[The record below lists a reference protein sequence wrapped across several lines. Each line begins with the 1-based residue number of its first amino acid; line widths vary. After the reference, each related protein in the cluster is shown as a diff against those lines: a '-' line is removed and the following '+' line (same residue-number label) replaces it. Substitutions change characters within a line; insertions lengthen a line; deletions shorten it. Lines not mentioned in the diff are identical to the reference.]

1 MAGDAIVPPV
11 DRFAA
16 LLAVQDADT
25 EIGQLRYALDHHEL
39 LESVRSGEAVR
50 AALAEEL
57 AAVQRRR
64 IPVAE
69 EQERLEREIDQA
81 STKITRL
88 DASLYDGSIV
98 GHKELEA
105 VQHEIAFLK
114 SRVSQFEDADLEQM
128 ELAEPIDAEFDA
140 LGARVQAA
148 ETGIATAAA
157 AWEPKREEIAAHLAE
172 MVTRRDVDAAVVPD
186 DLLKLYEG
194 LRRKLG
200 GIGAARLENGRCMG
214 CHLAIPAGELIEL
227 RALPDDAVVHC
238 PECNRILVR

>member
-1 MAGDAIVPPV
+1 M

-16 LLAVQDADT
+16 LLAVQDADI

-39 LESVRSGEAVR
+39 LEAVRQGEARR
-50 AALAEEL
+50 AALIDEIGG
-57 AAVQRRR
+57 VQRRR

-81 STKITRL
+81 NNKITKL

-105 VQHEIAFLK
+105 VQHEIAFLR
-114 SRVSQFEDADLEQM
+114 SRVAQFEDADLEQM
-128 ELAEPIDAEFDA
+128 ELAEPIDAELESLTA
-140 LGARVQAA
+140 QLAA
-148 ETGIATAAA
+148 IESDIEASTAA
-157 AWEPKREEIAAHLAE
+157 WTPKRAEIAAHLEE
-172 MVTRRDVDAAVVPD
+172 MVARREGDVVVVPG

-194 LRRKLG
+194 LRKQHG
-200 GIGAARLENGRCMG
+200 GVGAARLESGRCTG